1 MEFLE
6 VCGLRRSIRVF
17 KREEPVDRKK
27 VQRILEVV
35 RVATSCPG
43 NLQPWRAVVV
53 EQNKLS
59 KEDRKTL
66 LAADNYQAA
75 HAQAPV
81 WIYWFCDVDSAL
93 PDAFRQRVHELI
105 DLGAL
110 PTFYGWTHET
120 VDGSILRGEI
130 APEGMAN
137 IEKIIHGM
145 PREVSAVIA
154 RQETVGACAIA
165 VLAAVNEGLGTC
177 LHSCAG
183 VDKVGDVKRVLG
195 VPESW
200 DPVWCQLVGH
210 PLEDREAGGQRPRFD
225 FAKLFHEGK
234 YGKPFPRDAE
244 VVGALTGEGLLRA
257 PMPKPGR
264 FEELKRIARELGYP
278 I

>member
-1 MEFLE
+1 MEFLD
-6 VCGLRRSIRVF
+6 VCGLRRSIRLF
-17 KREEPVDRKK
+17 DRKKAVDRRK

-35 RVATSCPG
+35 RVTTSCPG

-53 EQNKLS
+53 EQDKIPAA
-59 KEDRKTL
+59 DRKVL

-81 WIYWFCDVDSAL
+81 WIYWCANTDSAR
-93 PDAFRQRVHELI
+93 PEAFRARVHELI

-120 VDGSILRGEI
+120 VDGSILRGEV

-145 PREVSAVIA
+145 PREVSAMIA

-183 VDKVGDVKRVLG
+183 VDKVDDVRRVLG
-195 VPESW
+195 IPESW
-200 DPVWCQLVGH
+200 DAVWVQLVGH
-210 PLEDREAGGQRPRFD
+210 PLEEIEAGGQRPRLPFEE
-225 FAKLFHEGK
+225 LFCEGR
-234 YGKPFPRDAE
+234 YGTPFTRDPK
-244 VVGALTGEGLLRA
+244 VVEELKEAGLLRT

-264 FEELKRIARELGYP
+264 FQELMRIGRVLGYP